1 MTNLIIGG
9 AGFIG
14 TNLAD
19 RLARSGEAVTVA
31 DNFFRV
37 GTRSNASW
45 LADRH
50 PTVSIAEIDIRTA
63 LAELEEAVQR
73 ATRIFHLAGQVA
85 VTSSIVDPRAD
96 FEMNALGTLNVLESM
111 RRVESTAVLVY
122 SSTNK
127 VYGRLES
134 VPVAERDRRY
144 ELIDRDGISED
155 QPLDFHSP
163 YACSKGAADQYV
175 RDYARIYGLRTVVLR
190 QSCIYGPRQ
199 FGVEDQ
205 GWLAWF
211 TIATLL
217 DQPITIYGSG
227 KQVRDVLH
235 VDDLIDLMLAVCQQG
250 DRAAGSVYNVGGG
263 AELTLSLLETI
274 ELLEQSTGVEIDPA
288 FADERPGDQPI
299 YISDIS
305 RVHRDLGWQPRVQPA
320 AGLEQLV
327 GWVDTNREL
336 VEHVLAER
344 QAADP
349 SLVTR
354 R

>member
-14 TNLAD
+14 TNLAH
-19 RLARSGEAVTVA
+19 RLAQSGEAVTIA

-45 LADRH
+45 LTETH
-50 PTVSIAEIDIRTA
+50 PEVAIAEIDIR
-63 LAELEEAVQR
+63 LDVAELEEAIQE
-73 ATRIFHLAGQVA
+73 ATRIYHLAGQVA
-85 VTSSIVDPRAD
+85 VTSSVLDPRAD

-111 RRVESTAVLVY
+111 RRVESTAALVY

-134 VPVAERDRRY
+134 IPVAENDRRY
-144 ELIDRDGISED
+144 ELVDRSGISEE

-175 RDYARIYGLRTVVLR
+175 RDYARIYGLHTVVLR

-235 VDDLIDLMLAVCQQG
+235 VDDLIDLMLIVSEQG
-250 DRAAGSVYNVGGG
+250 DRTAGRVYNVGGG
-263 AELTLSLLETI
+263 PELTLSLLETI
-274 ELLEQSTGVEIDPA
+274 ELLERSTGVDLDPA

-299 YISDIS
+299 YVSDIG
-305 RVHRDLGWQPRVQPA
+305 RVNQELGWQPRIHPA
-320 AGLEQLV
+320 DGLEELV
-327 GWVDTNREL
+327 GWVETHREL

-344 QAADP
+344 HEA